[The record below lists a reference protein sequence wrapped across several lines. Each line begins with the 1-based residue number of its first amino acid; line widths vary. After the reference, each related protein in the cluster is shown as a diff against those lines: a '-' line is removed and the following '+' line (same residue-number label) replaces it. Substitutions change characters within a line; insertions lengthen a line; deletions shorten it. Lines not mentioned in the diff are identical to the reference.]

1 MVLKHIKVPNLG
13 ESVTEATILEWL
25 VKPGDE
31 VKRYQPILEAQSD
44 KVVTEIPSEFDG
56 VVKEILVEA
65 DETVVIGTKILTIET
80 EGEEGETE
88 KVEETPEPK
97 EETKEKQEKKE
108 AKQQVKPKAPKDS
121 SAPRFSPAVVRI
133 AQERG
138 INLDDVTGT
147 GKHGRIT
154 RKDILAFDPEDV
166 VAEEPVQEQVVEESP
181 KAEKVE
187 KVEQT
192 PIEKQ
197 VAQAA
202 GDTVIPADGIRKS
215 IASKM
220 VQSKTEIPHAWMMVE
235 ADVTNIVNL
244 RNEVKDDFKSQE
256 GVSLSF
262 FPFFVKAV
270 AHALKKNPL
279 LNSSWDDGNIVLH
292 KDINLSIAV
301 ATEDHLFV
309 PVIKNADDYSI
320 TGVAKEVNRL
330 AAKARDGQ
338 LSGADMANGT
348 FTVNNTGALGSVQ
361 SMGIIN
367 HPQAAILQ
375 VESIQE
381 KLVPTKN
388 GFETASMVNLCL
400 SIDHR
405 ILDGLQAGKFLQDV
419 KENLAF
425 YNEEASIY

>member
-1 MVLKHIKVPNLG
+1 
-13 ESVTEATILEWL
+13 
-25 VKPGDE
+25 
-31 VKRYQPILEAQSD
+31 
-44 KVVTEIPSEFDG
+44 
-56 VVKEILVEA
+56 
-65 DETVVIGTKILTIET
+65 
-80 EGEEGETE
+80 
-88 KVEETPEPK
+88 
-97 EETKEKQEKKE
+97 
-108 AKQQVKPKAPKDS
+108 
-121 SAPRFSPAVVRI
+121 
-133 AQERG
+133 
-138 INLDDVTGT
+138 
-147 GKHGRIT
+147 
-154 RKDILAFDPEDV
+154 
-166 VAEEPVQEQVVEESP
+166 
-181 KAEKVE
+181 
-187 KVEQT
+187 
-192 PIEKQ
+192 
-197 VAQAA
+197 
-202 GDTVIPADGIRKS
+202 
-215 IASKM
+215 M
-220 VQSKTEIPHAWMMVE
+220 VQSKTEIPHAWMMAE

-262 FPFFVKAV
+262 LPFFVKAV

-330 AAKARDGQ
+330 AGKARDGQ

-375 VESIQE
+375 AESIQE